1 MTECVETIVGGRPLS
16 IESGRVG
23 KQASGAVVVKQG
35 DTIVLVT
42 AVATSDVREG
52 IDFLPLTVDYQEMS
66 YAAGRIPGN
75 FFRRE
80 MGRPSDKEVL
90 TSRVIDRP
98 IRPLFPKGWHYETQ
112 IIATVLSVD
121 QANEPDVLA
130 IVGASAA
137 LTISDIGFL
146 GPIAGVRVGRIAGEF
161 VINPVQDQLLES
173 DFDLIVAGTKDGVVM
188 VEGGANIIK
197 EEDLLEAIFF
207 AHEAIKPIVGI
218 QEELARLI
226 GKPKRQV
233 SETTKD
239 ERLVQRVKE
248 LVAASLPSVTT
259 TIPKI
264 ERQNKRKEMQD
275 KMLQG
280 LGEEFIGRERE
291 AQAILEELEKKHV
304 RRMAIEDHKRIDSRG
319 FGDIRPISCEVG
331 VLPRTHGSALFTR
344 GETQSLAIATLGTA
358 SDEQRIESL
367 AGETYKPFL
376 LHYNFP
382 PYSVGEARAL
392 RGPGRREIGHG
403 ALAERALSRVIPS
416 SDQFPYTIRV
426 VSEILESNGSSSM
439 ATVCGASLSLMD
451 AGIPTKAAVA
461 GIAMGLIKES
471 EQFAVLSDII
481 GDEDHMGDM
490 DFKVAGTK
498 DGVTALQMD
507 IKITGITKEIMH
519 NALNQA
525 REGRLFILSKM
536 NEALSEPRSNVSEFA
551 PRIFTM
557 KVKPEKIRDLIG
569 PGGKMIKYLTAES
582 GVLRIDIDDDGTVK
596 VASPSLDSTN
606 KAISMIKAVIQEPE
620 VGHIYQG
627 TVRRIMDFGAFVEI
641 LPGVDGLVHIS
652 QLDTTRVKNVR
663 DILKEGD
670 QVLVK
675 VLEVD
680 SQGKIRL
687 SRKDALGQDVS
698 EAK

>member
-1 MTECVETIVGGRPLS
+1 MPECVEIVVGGRPLS
-16 IESGRVG
+16 IESGRVA
-23 KQASGAVVVKQG
+23 KQANGAVVVKQG

-52 IDFLPLTVDYQEMS
+52 VDFLPLTVDYQEMA

-80 MGRPSDKEVL
+80 MGRPSDKEIL

-121 QANEPDVLA
+121 QTNEPDILA

-137 LTISDIGFL
+137 LSVSDIPFL
-146 GPIAGVRVGRIAGEF
+146 RPIAGVRVGRIAGEF
-161 VINPVQDQLLES
+161 VINPAQVQLLES
-173 DFDLIVAGTKDGVVM
+173 DLDLIVAGTKDGVVM
-188 VEGGANIIK
+188 VEGGANFIP
-197 EEDLLEAIFF
+197 EEDLLEAIFS
-207 AHEAIKPIVGI
+207 AYEAIKPIVEV
-218 QEELARLI
+218 QEKLAGLI
-226 GKPKRQV
+226 CKPKRWV
-233 SETTKD
+233 DETQKD
-239 ERLVQRVKE
+239 ELLVQRIEE
-248 LVAASLPSVTT
+248 LIAGLMPAVLTT
-259 TIPKI
+259 LSKI
-264 ERQNKRKEMQD
+264 ERQNKRKEMRD
-275 KMLQG
+275 YVLER
-280 LGEEFIGRERE
+280 LGEDFIGRERE
-291 AQAILEELEKKHV
+291 ALAILEELEKKFV
-304 RRMAIEDHKRIDSRG
+304 RRMVLEDRKRLDGRG
-319 FGDIRPISCEVG
+319 FANVRPISCEVG
-331 VLPRTHGSALFTR
+331 ILPRTHGSALFTR
-344 GETQSLAIATLGTA
+344 GETQSLAITTLGTA

-367 AGETYKPFL
+367 AGETFKPFL

-382 PYSVGEARAL
+382 PFSVGEARAL

-426 VSEILESNGSSSM
+426 VSEILEANGSSSM
-439 ATVCGASLSLMD
+439 ATICGASLSLMD
-451 AGIPTKAAVA
+451 AGIPVKAAVA
-461 GIAMGLIKES
+461 GIAMGLIKEADR
-471 EQFAVLSDII
+471 FAVLSDII

-490 DFKVAGTK
+490 DFKVAGTGE
-498 DGVTALQMD
+498 GVTALQMD
-507 IKITGITKEIMH
+507 IKITGVTKEIMYQ
-519 NALNQA
+519 ALNQA
-525 REGRLFILSKM
+525 REGRLFILDRM
-536 NEALSEPRSNVSEFA
+536 NEVLSEYRPNISEFA

-569 PGGKMIKYLTAES
+569 PGGKMIKYLTTES

-596 VASPSLDSTN
+596 IASPSLDITN

-670 QVLVK
+670 QVMVK

-687 SRKDALGQDVS
+687 SRKEALGQSVS

>member
-1 MTECVETIVGGRPLS
+1 
-16 IESGRVG
+16 
-23 KQASGAVVVKQG
+23 
-35 DTIVLVT
+35 
-42 AVATSDVREG
+42 
-52 IDFLPLTVDYQEMS
+52 
-66 YAAGRIPGN
+66 
-75 FFRRE
+75 
-80 MGRPSDKEVL
+80 
-90 TSRVIDRP
+90 
-98 IRPLFPKGWHYETQ
+98 
-112 IIATVLSVD
+112 
-121 QANEPDVLA
+121 
-130 IVGASAA
+130 
-137 LTISDIGFL
+137 
-146 GPIAGVRVGRIAGEF
+146 
-161 VINPVQDQLLES
+161 
-173 DFDLIVAGTKDGVVM
+173 
-188 VEGGANIIK
+188 
-197 EEDLLEAIFF
+197 
-207 AHEAIKPIVGI
+207 
-218 QEELARLI
+218 
-226 GKPKRQV
+226 
-233 SETTKD
+233 
-239 ERLVQRVKE
+239 
-248 LVAASLPSVTT
+248 
-259 TIPKI
+259 
-264 ERQNKRKEMQD
+264 
-275 KMLQG
+275 
-280 LGEEFIGRERE
+280 
-291 AQAILEELEKKHV
+291 
-304 RRMAIEDHKRIDSRG
+304 
-319 FGDIRPISCEVG
+319 
-331 VLPRTHGSALFTR
+331 
-344 GETQSLAIATLGTA
+344 
-358 SDEQRIESL
+358 
-367 AGETYKPFL
+367 
-376 LHYNFP
+376 
-382 PYSVGEARAL
+382 
-392 RGPGRREIGHG
+392 
-403 ALAERALSRVIPS
+403 
-416 SDQFPYTIRV
+416 
-426 VSEILESNGSSSM
+426 M

-525 REGRLFILSKM
+525 QEGRLFILSKM

-596 VASPSLDSTN
+596 VASPSLESTN